1 MEEWP
6 DSLECAFFREKEEV
20 LYTKLYTCIFPFLLT
35 YKVTVNLNSLP
46 VEIHAQILS
55 YLDPIDCLS
64 YGKVCR
70 VTARAAECNQV
81 WKRQWLKLSKETP
94 FIFLNDL
101 DQLSGTSS
109 SLFFEHFQ
117 KTQGLLAKTQF
128 SFDLWGLIFRG
139 L

>member
-1 MEEWP
+1 MKCLFVRVQTSITRIEVENYHVTIIYQT
-6 DSLECAFFREKEEV
+6 LHVLAFFH
-20 LYTKLYTCIFPFLLT
+20 FP
-35 YKVTVNLNSLP
+35 YKVTANLNSLP

-94 FIFLNDL
+94 FIFINDL
-101 DQLSGTSS
+101 DQLSGTSA
-109 SLFFEHFQ
+109 SLR
-117 KTQGLLAKTQF
+117 
-128 SFDLWGLIFRG
+128 SF
-139 L
+139 

>member
-1 MEEWP
+1 MLICSSTDIYYVLKLKITMYCNYYIP
-6 DSLECAFFREKEEV
+6 NFILAFFH
-20 LYTKLYTCIFPFLLT
+20 FP
-35 YKVTVNLNSLP
+35 YKVTANLNSLP

-94 FIFLNDL
+94 FIFINDL
-101 DQLSGTSS
+101 DQLSGTSA
-109 SLFFEHFQ
+109 SLR
-117 KTQGLLAKTQF
+117 
-128 SFDLWGLIFRG
+128 IF
-139 L
+139 

>member
-1 MEEWP
+1 M
-6 DSLECAFFREKEEV
+6 
-20 LYTKLYTCIFPFLLT
+20 
-35 YKVTVNLNSLP
+35 
-46 VEIHAQILS
+46 EIHAQILS

-101 DQLSGTSS
+101 DQLSGICSA
-109 SLFFEHFQ
+109 SLRIFKHFQ
-117 KTQGLLAKTQF
+117 KKLKVYRQRLTLTSNFGQKTQCPGV
-128 SFDLWGLIFRG
+128 SLGLTFRG
-139 L
+139 